1 MSQENVEL
9 VRRYVEAFNRADV
22 EACIE
27 LLHAETEADVSR
39 AAGPYA
45 GIYRGVKAVRG
56 LMESYFEAWEALRWE
71 PDSFAQPAE
80 GCVVMPFHAS
90 GRGKGSGIEVDAQ
103 AATIWTVRGGK
114 ISRVQLFPTERE
126 ALETLGLS
134 E

>member
-22 EACIE
+22 EACVE
-27 LLHAETEADVSR
+27 LSHPQTEADVSR
-39 AAGPYA
+39 ATGPYA
-45 GIYRGVKAVRG
+45 GVYRGAEAVRG
-56 LMESYFEAWEALRWE
+56 LLESYFEAWEALRWE
-71 PDSFAQPAE
+71 PNSFAQPTE

-90 GRGKGSGIEVDAQ
+90 GRGKGSEIEVDAH

-114 ISRVQLFPTERE
+114 ISRIQLFPTERE
-126 ALETLGLS
+126 ALEAAGLS